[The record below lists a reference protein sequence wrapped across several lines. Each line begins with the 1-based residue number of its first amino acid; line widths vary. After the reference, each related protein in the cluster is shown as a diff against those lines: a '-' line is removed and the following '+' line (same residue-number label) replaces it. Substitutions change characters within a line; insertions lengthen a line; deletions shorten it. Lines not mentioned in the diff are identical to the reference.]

1 MSELETCIRD
11 LMGLLALP
19 ALWTGREPGK
29 VLTMLCEAL
38 EAVLPLRVVY
48 ASSNVL
54 GREQRDV
61 VFRAEGVSTAPDDP
75 AWQPFLDACRR
86 ARNPRRGY
94 VENSPAGALYVVRV
108 EMDFQAG
115 SGVLYGGSPN
125 PDFPTTSQSAFLRAA
140 ASLAATGLYTARLMR
155 ERELA
160 SRAKDEFLAMLG
172 HELRNPLA
180 PIVTAL
186 NLLKLRSGNRLTRE
200 SEIIERQV
208 GHLIRLVDDLLDI
221 SRVARGKVELKA
233 ERVEISEIVAK
244 AVETASPLLE
254 QRRHYLE
261 LEIPAEGLL
270 VYADPT
276 RMAQVVANLLTNA
289 AKYTEPGGLIQVR
302 AWRDGSNVCV
312 SVKDNGAGITSEL
325 LPRVFDLFQQGRTTL
340 DRAGGGL
347 GIGLALVKSLTTLH
361 GGSVSAASEGP
372 ARGSEFRVCLPLL
385 MREPAQSAD
394 AVTTRAP
401 LPTLRRERV
410 LVVDDNRDAAELIA
424 DILRAAGH
432 DVSIANDAFEAISL
446 TDRVGPSVMVLD
458 IGLPVMNGYELAVRV
473 RELYGA
479 AAPRM
484 IALTGY
490 GLEHDRQRSAG
501 AGIARHLVKPVS
513 AAELMSAIAE
523 LPAP

>member
-1 MSELETCIRD
+1 
-11 LMGLLALP
+11 
-19 ALWTGREPGK
+19 
-29 VLTMLCEAL
+29 
-38 EAVLPLRVVY
+38 
-48 ASSNVL
+48 
-54 GREQRDV
+54 
-61 VFRAEGVSTAPDDP
+61 
-75 AWQPFLDACRR
+75 
-86 ARNPRRGY
+86 
-94 VENSPAGALYVVRV
+94 
-108 EMDFQAG
+108 
-115 SGVLYGGSPN
+115 
-125 PDFPTTSQSAFLRAA
+125 
-140 ASLAATGLYTARLMR
+140 MR

-302 AWRDGSNVCV
+302 AWRDGPNVCV

-385 MREPAQSAD
+385 MREPG
-394 AVTTRAP
+394 AP
-401 LPTLRRERV
+401 MP
-410 LVVDDNRDAAELIA
+410 
-424 DILRAAGH
+424 
-432 DVSIANDAFEAISL
+432 
-446 TDRVGPSVMVLD
+446 
-458 IGLPVMNGYELAVRV
+458 
-473 RELYGA
+473 
-479 AAPRM
+479 
-484 IALTGY
+484 
-490 GLEHDRQRSAG
+490 
-501 AGIARHLVKPVS
+501 
-513 AAELMSAIAE
+513 
-523 LPAP
+523 